1 MKLFNSISM
10 LFAGA
15 FVLAA
20 CSKKPAVD
28 YTSTVNM
35 SGEWFTK
42 YYAGGAAITSFHKI
56 STYNTSDPKSNQVWV
71 DDLGLWP
78 FKSKMDVDYSS
89 LLFKAMASTPNTA
102 ITNQTIKVIE
112 GKVLKGMGVSQ
123 SGNTV
128 DSIYLK
134 LEFSDDP
141 GTEYELKGHQ
151 RTGFFEDEY

>member
-1 MKLFNSISM
+1 MKFYKRITALLIASIVVAS
-10 LFAGA
+10 
-15 FVLAA
+15 
-20 CSKKPAVD
+20 CSKKPD
-28 YTSTVNM
+28 IENTSTVNM

-56 STYNTSDPKSNQVWV
+56 STYNTSDPSSNQVWV

-78 FKSKMDVDYSS
+78 FKSKIDVDYSS
-89 LLFKAMASTPNTA
+89 LLFKAMASAPNDE
-102 ITNQTIKVIE
+102 ITGETIKVIE
-112 GKVLKGMGVSQ
+112 GKVLKGMGISK

-141 GTEYELKGHQ
+141 GTEYEIRGHQ